1 MGVSR
6 FRFGS
11 VTVLGAALLLALAGV
26 GLRATA
32 VAESPGITGQ
42 LTGQLLVA
50 TQILPD
56 PRFMRTVIYMVRH
69 DETGAMGLVLN
80 RPMSE
85 VPLARLLDQ
94 LGIESEGVT
103 GNIRLHYGGPVQRE
117 RGLVLHTAD
126 YRGKSTQLIHDEV
139 ALTWEPEIFRAI
151 AAGAGPRRRLFVLGY
166 SGWGAGQLESE
177 MRAGHWVVV
186 PADEELLFD
195 DDYDGKWSRAMAR
208 LKINL

>member
-1 MGVSR
+1 MGLSP

-11 VTVLGAALLLALAGV
+11 VTVLGAALLLALAGT
-26 GLRATA
+26 GMWATA
-32 VAESPGITGQ
+32 VAESPAITGQ

-50 TQILPD
+50 TPILPD

-69 DETGAMGLVLN
+69 DENGAMGLVLN

-85 VPLARLLDQ
+85 IPLARLLDQ

-103 GNIRLHYGGPVQRE
+103 GNIRLHYGGPVE
-117 RGLVLHTAD
+117 RSRGFLLHTAD
-126 YRGKSTQLIHDEV
+126 YVGKSTLLLQDRV
-139 ALTWEPEIFRAI
+139 ALSGQPEVWRAI
-151 AAGAGPRRRLFVLGY
+151 AAGAGPRRSLFVLGH

-186 PADEELLFD
+186 PADEDLLFD
-195 DDYDGKWSRAMAR
+195 EDYDGKWSRAMAR

>member
-1 MGVSR
+1 MGVSP
-6 FRFGS
+6 FRFES
-11 VTVLGAALLLALAGV
+11 VTVLGAALLMALAGL
-26 GLRATA
+26 GMWANA

-50 TQILPD
+50 TPILPD

-69 DETGAMGLVLN
+69 DEAGAMGLVVN
-80 RPMSE
+80 RPMAE

-103 GNIRLHYGGPVQRE
+103 ANIRLHYGGPVQRE
-117 RGLVLHTAD
+117 RGLVLHTGD
-126 YRGKSTQLIHDEV
+126 YRGKSTESIKDGV

-151 AAGAGPRRRLFVLGY
+151 AAGAGPRRSLVVLGY

-177 MRAGHWVVV
+177 MRAGHWVAV
-186 PADEELLFD
+186 PADQDLLFD
-195 DDYDGKWSRAMAR
+195 DDYDGKWTRAMAR
-208 LKINL
+208 LRINI

>member
-1 MGVSR
+1 MGVSP
-6 FRFGS
+6 FRSGS
-11 VTVLGAALLLALAGV
+11 VTVLGAALLLALAGL

-50 TQILPD
+50 TPILPD

-69 DETGAMGLVLN
+69 DEAGAMGLVLN

-94 LGIESEGVT
+94 LRIESEGVT

-126 YRGKSTQLIHDEV
+126 YRGKSTEPITDGV
-139 ALTWEPEIFRAI
+139 SLTWEPEIFRAI
-151 AAGAGPRRRLFVLGY
+151 AAGAGPRRRLLVLGY

-177 MRAGHWVVV
+177 MRAGHWVAV